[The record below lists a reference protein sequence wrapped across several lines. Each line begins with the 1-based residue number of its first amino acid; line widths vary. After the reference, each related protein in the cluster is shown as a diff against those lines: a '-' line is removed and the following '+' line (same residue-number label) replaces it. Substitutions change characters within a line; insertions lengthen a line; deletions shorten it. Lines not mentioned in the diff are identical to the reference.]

1 MIVYSH
7 GTQGGDELG
16 TKLKKRRK
24 ELEMSVYDL
33 AKKTGIS
40 PAYISNLENG
50 QKNNPSKEVMEKL
63 AINLSTSVAELFF

>member
-1 MIVYSH
+1 MGI
-7 GTQGGDELG
+7 
-16 TKLKKRRK
+16 KLKQRRK

-50 QKNNPSKEVMEKL
+50 QKNNPSKDVMEKISISL
-63 AINLSTSVAELFF
+63 GKTVSELFF

>member
-1 MIVYSH
+1 MEHI
-7 GTQGGDELG
+7 GGEKLG
-16 TKLKKRRK
+16 TKLKQRRN
-24 ELEMSVYDL
+24 ELGMSVYDI

-63 AINLSTSVAELFF
+63 STSLGKTVSELFF